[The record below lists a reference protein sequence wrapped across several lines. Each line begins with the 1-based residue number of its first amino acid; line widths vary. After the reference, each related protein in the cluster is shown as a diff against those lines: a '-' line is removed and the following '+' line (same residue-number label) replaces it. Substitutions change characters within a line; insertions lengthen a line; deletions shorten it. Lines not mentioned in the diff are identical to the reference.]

1 MKVEGDAIYVKLNDR
16 EETLPSDEYAHM
28 GNSFPEK
35 EERVQCSFFF
45 FYFFAQRFM
54 AKTSR

>member
-1 MKVEGDAIYVKLNDR
+1 MEGDAIYVKLNDS